1 MGRLAPTGPIV
12 RVAVAGKGG
21 AGKTTFSATLAR
33 LEARGGREVVA
44 IDGDSNPNL
53 AAALGV
59 EPAVAVSAT
68 ALPPGLVS
76 RRPGGPALTVGLD
89 DVLDR
94 HGITAPDGVRLVTMG
109 HPDHADEGCLCAAH
123 AVVSGLLG
131 DLGHRP
137 DVLTVVDLEAS
148 PEHLSRGTARHAD
161 VLVLVVEP
169 YFRSLEAV
177 RRLAALA
184 AELPIRRVGLV
195 ANKLRS
201 SADAEAVTEF
211 CGRHRLEHLG
221 EIPWGDAVT
230 AADGAALPLLDA
242 APDDPVV
249 AAVAAVGA
257 RLRAGS
263 A

>member
-1 MGRLAPTGPIV
+1 M
-12 RVAVAGKGG
+12 AGKGG

-33 LEARGGREVVA
+33 LEARRGRVVVA

-59 EPAVAVSAT
+59 PPAVAASAA
-68 ALPPGLVS
+68 ALPPALVS
-76 RRPGGPALTVGLD
+76 RRRGGPGLTVGLD
-89 DVLDR
+89 EVLDR

-123 AVVSGLLG
+123 AVVSALLG
-131 DLGHRP
+131 DLGDRP
-137 DVLTVVDLEAS
+137 DILAVVDLEAS

-161 VLVLVVEP
+161 VLVLVAEP

-184 AELPIRRVGLV
+184 AELPIPQVGLI
-195 ANKLRS
+195 ANKVRS
-201 SADAEAVTEF
+201 CADAEAVSEF
-211 CGRHRLEHLG
+211 CGRHGLEHLG

-230 AADGAALPLLDA
+230 AADGAALPLLDTT
-242 APDDPVV
+242 PDDPVV

-257 RLRAGS
+257 RLRTAR